1 MPVGMRPCSPE
12 FILLSSCSGQRGKG
26 AEEPPG
32 MGYRQQKPLHG
43 TLVPRLVERVG
54 GGWRGEDVVG
64 QQNDVSQINW
74 LFLSS
79 SCGLGSSHF

>member
-12 FILLSSCSGQRGKG
+12 FILLSSCSGQKGKG

-43 TLVPRLVERVG
+43 TLVPRLVSGWVADG
-54 GGWRGEDVVG
+54 GVKMWWA
-64 QQNDVSQINW
+64 NKMM
-74 LFLSS
+74 
-79 SCGLGSSHF
+79 